1 MKERG
6 PSSAV
11 RIVIVDDHTLF
22 RESLHR
28 LLSAE
33 QGLVVVGEYSSA
45 AGLLA
50 AIESGLAFEVALI
63 DFDLSASG
71 VRQESGLDLLRKLST
86 LSPDVH
92 ILMVTAGMT
101 NAGSQRVIQEFKA
114 GLFLKTEP
122 IAELILAIQRT
133 SRGEQWISS
142 SAVLSLLATADLPG
156 QQQMDL
162 TELSSREQEVLR
174 GVLEG
179 LSNKEIGHR
188 LDLSESLVKAVLQRL
203 FERTGVRT
211 RSQLV
216 RIAIERQIIF
226 GSSLG

>member
-1 MKERG
+1 MKQAGETNT
-6 PSSAV
+6 V
-11 RIVIVDDHTLF
+11 RIVLVDDHTLF

-33 QGLVVVGEYSSA
+33 AGLEVVGEFSSA
-45 AGLLA
+45 SDLVHAVRTGLR
-50 AIESGLAFEVALI
+50 FEVALI
-63 DFDLSASG
+63 DFDLSAPG
-71 VRQESGLDLLRKLST
+71 IKRETGLDLLRELAT
-86 LSPDVH
+86 LYPDART
-92 ILMVTAGMT
+92 LLVTAGMT
-101 NAGSQRVIQEFKA
+101 NAESERAIRHYKA

-142 SAVLSLLATADLPG
+142 AVALSLLATNDAPRPEQVDLADLN
-156 QQQMDL
+156 
-162 TELSSREQEVLR
+162 TREQAVLR

-188 LDLSESLVKAVLQRL
+188 LDVSESLVKAILQRL

-216 RIAIERQIIF
+216 RIAIERQIVF
-226 GSSLG
+226 GSHTG